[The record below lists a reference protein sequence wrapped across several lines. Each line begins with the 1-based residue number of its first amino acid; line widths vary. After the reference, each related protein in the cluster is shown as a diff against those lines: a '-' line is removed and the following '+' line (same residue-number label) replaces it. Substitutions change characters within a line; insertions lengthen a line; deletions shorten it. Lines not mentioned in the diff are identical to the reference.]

1 MQILM
6 KTLTVKTI
14 ILKFEP
20 SDTSENPKAII
31 QGKEGILPDQQCL
44 IFAGKQ
50 LEECCTLRLQHSERT
65 HPALVFHLWG
75 SITEPFPH
83 QFIQKYNCR
92 KMICCK
98 FYVCLYLSAV
108 NCRKKKCGRTNNLC
122 PKKVK

>member
-31 QGKEGILPDQQCL
+31 QGKE
-44 IFAGKQ
+44 
-50 LEECCTLRLQHSERT
+50 ERT